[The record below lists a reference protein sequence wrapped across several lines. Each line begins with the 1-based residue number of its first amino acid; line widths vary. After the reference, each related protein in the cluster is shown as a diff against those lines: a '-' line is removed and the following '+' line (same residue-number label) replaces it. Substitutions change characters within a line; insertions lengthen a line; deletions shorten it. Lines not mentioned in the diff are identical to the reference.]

1 MCAIRLDLME
11 RFALAPKFK
20 GSRTE
25 AVIKPGL
32 IMQVS
37 IGQAV
42 MGRGWEVVDE
52 TGRHTV

>member
-1 MCAIRLDLME
+1 ME

-37 IGQAV
+37 IGRAV